1 MTASPNRWARC
12 VVAGA
17 VAVAGLALAGCGAG
31 HPNPTSTTNVVPRT
45 STTNVIP
52 RTSTTTVPT
61 TTTTTTDPGT
71 LPQTATEPPTDAAA
85 LIARL
90 GPLWSAISS
99 GDPAAGA
106 GVFFPESA
114 YLQLKTGILPNPA
127 GDYTGRLVAFY
138 DLDVA
143 AYHLHVQSQTPA
155 GSGPADLEL
164 VAADPAVAAWIPPG
178 ACENRY
184 GYWHLPGA
192 RLVYR
197 AGGAV
202 HSVGV
207 ASLISWRG
215 QWFVVH
221 LGPNPRPSD
230 VGTVASPADGP
241 GVPGPAGG
249 C

>member
-1 MTASPNRWARC
+1 MTASPIRRARG

-17 VAVAGLALAGCGAG
+17 VAVVGLALAGCGAG
-31 HPNPTSTTNVVPRT
+31 HPDPSTT
-45 STTNVIP
+45 TTIP

-143 AYHLHVQSQTPA
+143 AYHLHVQSQMPA
-155 GSGPADLEL
+155 GSGPADLES
-164 VAADPAVAAWIPPG
+164 VARKSG
-178 ACENRY
+178 
-184 GYWHLPGA
+184 
-192 RLVYR
+192 RLDF
-197 AGGAV
+197 GSG
-202 HSVGV
+202 
-207 ASLISWRG
+207 
-215 QWFVVH
+215 
-221 LGPNPRPSD
+221 
-230 VGTVASPADGP
+230 
-241 GVPGPAGG
+241 GPASIGHIYG
-249 C
+249 ELMRKAMGVNLVKLSFLAMLAVCSATFLSFPVACLLSLMSS